1 MALGDD
7 LMAKSARLREV
18 KAQINKYHDE
28 INQYVKD
35 NYGSMENVRAN
46 IDQLNEDLRDVLK
59 KLAED
64 KTSEDLLNK
73 KTQVVTE
80 LNKLNSLYGLFGIG
94 VEDETLMNLMAEQGD
109 LEQEI
114 IRIQEEIKAKES
126 EIEDQIEVSKEQIRL
141 ANEAE
146 EQRHKD
152 SLGDIVLL

>member
-7 LMAKSARLREV
+7 LMAKTARLREV
-18 KAQINKYHDE
+18 KAQISKYQEE
-28 INQYVKD
+28 IKQYAVD
-35 NYGSMENVRAN
+35 NYGSMENVRSS

-73 KTQVVTE
+73 KNQVVTE

-94 VEDETLMNLMAEQGD
+94 DEDETLMNLMAEQDD

-114 IRIQEEIKAKES
+114 PRIQEEIKAMES
-126 EIEDQIEVSKEQIRL
+126 ETEDQIEASKEQIRL

-146 EQRHKD
+146 EQRHKA

>member
-7 LMAKSARLREV
+7 LMAKTARLREV
-18 KAQINKYHDE
+18 KAQISKYQEE
-28 INQYVKD
+28 IKQYAVD
-35 NYGSMENVRAN
+35 NYGSMENVRSR

-73 KTQVVTE
+73 KNQVVTE

-94 VEDETLMNLMAEQGD
+94 DEDETLMNLMAEQDD

-114 IRIQEEIKAKES
+114 PRIQEEIKAMES
-126 EIEDQIEVSKEQIRL
+126 ETEDQIEASKEQIRL

-146 EQRHKD
+146 EKRHKD